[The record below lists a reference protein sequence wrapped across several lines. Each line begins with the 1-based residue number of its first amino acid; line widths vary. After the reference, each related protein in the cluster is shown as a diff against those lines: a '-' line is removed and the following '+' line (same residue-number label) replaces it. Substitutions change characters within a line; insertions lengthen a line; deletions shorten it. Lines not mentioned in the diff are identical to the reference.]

1 MNAVTPGVISTF
13 QAGKNWLERLNT
25 FVMDLC
31 IFLLRKET
39 YSETFTHISS
49 AGYISHDQFYSEKES
64 KNGDNFSFI
73 TSMIKEGEGKGF

>member
-13 QAGKNWLERLNT
+13 QAGKIGWNGLILLLW
-25 FVMDLC
+25 
-31 IFLLRKET
+31 IFAFLRKET